1 MKIEKVIYSKG
12 YTGFFFDDQRA
23 IKNGAGHDGFAYT
36 GSPVTN
42 GFKSIRQAG
51 ESVSINLVLE
61 NGMIAVG
68 DAAAVQYSGAGG
80 RDPLFLADNYI
91 SLLEEV
97 ISPVLEGMELES
109 FRKESSM
116 IDRMMF
122 NDKLLHTALRY
133 GISQALLEAHALAK
147 KKLKTEII
155 CEEYGLPVI
164 AEPVPVF
171 GQSGDERYL
180 NVDKMVLKETD
191 VLPHA
196 LINNVDEK
204 LGRNGEKLK
213 EYIRWLAQRI
223 TTLRTDKAY
232 KPTLHIDVYGT
243 IGLIFNSDAG
253 KIADYLAGLEKD
265 AGEFD
270 LYIEGPVDMEAKAP
284 QIEKLAQIK
293 GFITKSGSPVKT
305 VADEWCNTYDDIR
318 DFTDAKCCDMVQI
331 KTPDL
336 GCIHN
341 IVESVIY
348 CRKNGMEAYQG
359 GTCNETDVSARSCV
373 HLALAA
379 RAERMLAKPGMG
391 FDEGYEIVKNEMN
404 RTIAILKSRNG
415 GLK

>member
-23 IKNGAGHDGFAYT
+23 IKNGAPHDGFSYE
-36 GSPVTN
+36 GNPVTT

-51 ESVSINLVLE
+51 ESVSIILVLE
-61 NGMIAVG
+61 NGATAVG

-80 RDPLFLADNYI
+80 RDPLFLADKYI
-91 SLLEEV
+91 NLLEDV

-109 FRKESSM
+109 FRKESAM

-122 NDKLLHTALRY
+122 NDKQLHTALRY
-133 GISQALLEAHALAK
+133 GISQALLEAHAISK
-147 KKLKTEII
+147 NKLKMEVI
-155 CEEYGLPVI
+155 CDEYKLPVI

-180 NVDKMVLKETD
+180 CADKMILKEVD

-204 LGRNGEKLK
+204 LGRNGEKLR
-213 EYIRWLAQRI
+213 EYIKWLAGRI
-223 TTLRTDKAY
+223 RSLRVNSSY
-232 KPTLHIDVYGT
+232 KPSLHIDVYGT
-243 IGLIFNSDAG
+243 IGLIFDSDAV
-253 KIADYLAGLEKD
+253 KISDYLASLEHD
-265 AGEFD
+265 AGEFN

-284 QIEKLAQIK
+284 QIEKLAEIGELLK
-293 GFITKSGSPVKT
+293 KAGSPVKI
-305 VADEWCNTYDDIR
+305 VADEWCNTYEDIK

-359 GTCNETDVSARSCV
+359 GTCNETDISARCCV

-379 RAERMLAKPGMG
+379 RAERILAKPGMG
-391 FDEGYEIVKNEMN
+391 FDEGYEIVKNEMS
-404 RTIAILKSRNG
+404 RTIATLKNRSG
-415 GLK
+415 GFR